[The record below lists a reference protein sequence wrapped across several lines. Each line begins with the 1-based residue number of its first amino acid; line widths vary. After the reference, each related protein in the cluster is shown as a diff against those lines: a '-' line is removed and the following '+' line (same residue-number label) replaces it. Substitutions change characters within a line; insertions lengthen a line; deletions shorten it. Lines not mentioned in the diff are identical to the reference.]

1 MAIVGL
7 QVLDEGVH
15 VLILLLVLDLLL
27 LGRDILRLLLIKLSA
42 LNVGRQR
49 RSAGGRVL
57 GHWRGLLRQIKLCAG
72 LCCRRVVVRGKGRSE
87 IGAN

>member
-1 MAIVGL
+1 MTIVGL

-15 VLILLLVLDLLL
+15 VLILFLVLDIL
-27 LGRDILRLLLIKLSA
+27 LGRNILRRLLIELSA